1 MASDLWLASVDLL
14 KRRVLDFVVLFFIFI
29 VITFLIITIFGA
41 IENYVVSTSLSTA
54 ALINYYST
62 LSTGS
67 TYAPFYTGYV
77 LTFGIASAIS
87 AFILLWFIGTLFTA
101 MDTLNSNKPVDY
113 IGSVI
118 AGLNKVFSNLLA
130 LIVVI
135 VLGFIGGLVSALLFS
150 PIGLGAYMG
159 DYLLSAFVSGLFIAL
174 YTGIALVALRGKTD
188 MNFITV
194 LQNIS
199 RSSNNAGLYV
209 LAAIGIAII
218 PYLQYIQFILIPMAV
233 VIIYLSRQ

>member
-1 MASDLWLASVDLL
+1 
-14 KRRVLDFVVLFFIFI
+14 
-29 VITFLIITIFGA
+29 
-41 IENYVVSTSLSTA
+41 
-54 ALINYYST
+54 
-62 LSTGS
+62 
-67 TYAPFYTGYV
+67 
-77 LTFGIASAIS
+77 
-87 AFILLWFIGTLFTA
+87 